1 MSHVLIATIN
11 CKKKLYAATAN
22 QYAAMAPNIPM
33 SLLASYLISV
43 KVPVDIIDSD
53 VANYSLEDLTRHIFE
68 SKPLFVCL
76 IASGSNP
83 SASTMTM
90 VGIIDFC
97 RLYYQDP
104 QSKEIPILIWGGH
117 PTALPE
123 RTLKE
128 TGADFVI
135 KGEGYETLSG
145 LYQSFIN
152 GKSKLSSVKGLCYL
166 QGGKFVQNETASLVD
181 VNSLPMVDWNRI
193 KPSSYRAHN
202 WHCFGDDMIDNRS
215 PYAII
220 WTSMGCPHPC
230 NFCCINNLFMKR
242 TFRFRSID
250 SVIDEIDLL
259 VNEHGVRHI
268 KILDEL
274 FIIKH
279 PRIQE
284 FCEKLEERKYDLNL
298 WCFARID
305 SVSPEILDRLK
316 NVGMNWVAYGIESVD
331 RTVLTSTAKR
341 YTQNLVENVVKW
353 SRNAGVN
360 ICADAIFGLWDDSM
374 ETMNATKEFLFEN
387 NFEWINIYPA
397 YAYPG
402 TPLYDE
408 YIEKGYIKEPD
419 TWEQYSLYGYEG
431 SALPTN
437 HLSPAQVLRFRD
449 DVFNEYFSRPEFLSM
464 IEDKFGPKTKNHALE
479 MTRVRLKRRILGD

>member
-1 MSHVLIATIN
+1 MSI
-11 CKKKLYAATAN
+11 
-22 QYAAMAPNIPM
+22 
-33 SLLASYLISV
+33 
-43 KVPVDIIDSD
+43 PVDMVDSD
-53 VANYSLEDLTRHIFE
+53 VANYSLEDLMRYIFD
-68 SKPLFVCL
+68 SKPLYVCL

-97 RLYYQDP
+97 KKYYKDP
-104 QSKEIPILIWGGH
+104 ESKNIPIVIWGGH

-152 GKSKLSSVKGLCYL
+152 GKSKLSAVKGLCYL
-166 QGGKFVQNETASLVD
+166 QDGRFVQNETASLID
-181 VNSLPMVDWNRI
+181 VNSLPMVDWDRI

-202 WHCFGDDMIDNRS
+202 WHCFGDDIIEKRS

-250 SVIDEIDLL
+250 SVIKEIDVL
-259 VNEHGVRHI
+259 VNKHGVRHI

-316 NVGMNWVAYGIESVD
+316 KVGMNWVAYGIESVD

-341 YTQNLVENVVKW
+341 YTQDLVDNVVKW
-353 SRNAGVN
+353 SRSAGIN
-360 ICADAIFGLWDDSM
+360 ICADAIFGLWDDCM
-374 ETMNATKEFLFEN
+374 ETMSATKEFLFEN

-402 TPLYDE
+402 TPLYEE
-408 YIEKGYIKEPD
+408 YIEKGFIKEPEN
-419 TWEQYSLYGYEG
+419 WEHYSLYGYEG
-431 SALPTN
+431 GALPTK
-437 HLSPAQVLRFRD
+437 HLSSAQVLKFRD
-449 DVFNEYFSRPEFLSM
+449 DVFNEYFSRPAFLSM
-464 IEDKFGPKTKNHALE
+464 IENKFGTKTRDHALG
-479 MTRVRLKRRILGD
+479 MTKVRLKRRILGD